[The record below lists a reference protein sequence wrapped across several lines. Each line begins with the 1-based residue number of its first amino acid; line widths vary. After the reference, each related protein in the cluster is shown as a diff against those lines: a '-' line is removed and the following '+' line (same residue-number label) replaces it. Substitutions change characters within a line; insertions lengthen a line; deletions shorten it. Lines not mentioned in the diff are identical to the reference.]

1 MENAHSVFTRVGARI
16 GTRIGTRFL
25 LAVCCLGLASG
36 AQGQAGPYPNRPIRF
51 IVPLT
56 PGGGNDVLARV
67 IAARMT
73 PVVGQPVVVENKPGA
88 GGNIGTEYA
97 ARQPS
102 DGYTILMTSPTHV
115 MNANFYLKLP
125 YDPIRDFSPVSLVAM
140 IPFVLTVNASS
151 PAQNLKEL
159 IALAKAQPGKLT
171 FGTAGIGTPH
181 HISTEM
187 LRKMTGI
194 ELVHVPYKGA
204 AGIVAALVGNEISMT
219 IGAINSLLP
228 HIRSGKLR
236 PLAVAAT
243 ARTPLLPEVPTIA
256 EAGALP
262 GYAMDS
268 WFGVLAPAG
277 TPAEIVAR
285 LNTEINRI
293 VLDPVIA
300 KERLEPIG
308 LEPVGTTPERFGEVL
323 RDELVKWARV
333 AKEAGI
339 KPE

>member
-1 MENAHSVFTRVGARI
+1 MRNVRSVFTRICTGFVFA
-16 GTRIGTRFL
+16 
-25 LAVCCLGLASG
+25 ACCLGLASS
-36 AQGQAGPYPNRPIRF
+36 AQGQTGPYPNRPIKF

-56 PGGGNDVLARV
+56 PGGGNDVLARI
-67 IAARMT
+67 IADRMT

-88 GGNIGTEYA
+88 GGNIGTEYT
-97 ARQPS
+97 ARQPA
-102 DGYTILMTSPTHV
+102 DGYTILITTPTHV
-115 MNANFYLKLP
+115 MNTNFYVKLP

-140 IPFVLTVNASS
+140 IPFVLTVNASF
-151 PAQNLKEL
+151 PAQNVKEL
-159 IALAKAQPGKLT
+159 IALAKDQPGKLT

-187 LRKMTGI
+187 LRSMTGI

-204 AGIVAALVGNEISMT
+204 AGIVTALLANEISMT

-228 HIRSGKLR
+228 HVRSGKLR
-236 PLAVAAT
+236 ALAAAGS
-243 ARTPLLPEVPTIA
+243 ARTPLLPDVPTIA
-256 EAGALP
+256 EAGGLP

-285 LNTEINRI
+285 LNTEINR
-293 VLDPVIA
+293 VVRDPVVA
-300 KERLEPIG
+300 KERLAPAG
-308 LEPVGTTPERFGEVL
+308 LEPVGTTPERFGDVL
-323 RDELVKWARV
+323 REELVKWARV